1 MLAKDIMTTGVIC
14 VAPDATVEA
23 IAKLLLENHISGVP
37 VTNSEGHV
45 LGVVS
50 DTDLMH
56 RVAGWPSPHES
67 LWLQWFQ
74 SSAAIAAKVKK
85 AVGSCARDI
94 MTAPAITIDP
104 NRPIAQIAE
113 ILADRHLR
121 RVPVVA
127 DGKIVGIVSRTNLI
141 QALGVT
147 GAHVDTPSHRDQ
159 EIREQVLAHVR
170 ERQPNGKHLVNVLVA
185 DGVVHLW
192 GVVDTDEER
201 EATRLIAE
209 SIAGV
214 RSVKSH
220 VSTLDLVPSD
230 VASTV

>member
-1 MLAKDIMTTGVIC
+1 MLAKDIMTTSLIC

-23 IAKLLLENHISGVP
+23 IAKLLLDNHISGVP
-37 VTNSEGHV
+37 VTDSEGHV

-94 MTAPAITIDP
+94 MTSPAITIDP
-104 NRPIAQIAE
+104 NRPVAQIAE

-147 GAHVDTPSHRDQ
+147 GTHVDTPSHRDH

-220 VSTLDLVPSD
+220 VSSLDLVPSD

>member
-1 MLAKDIMTTGVIC
+1 MLAKDIMTTSVIC
-14 VAPDATVEA
+14 VAPDTSVEA
-23 IAKLLLENHISGVP
+23 IAKLLLEKHITGVP
-37 VTNSEGHV
+37 VTDADGHV

-74 SSAAIAAKVKK
+74 SSGELATKVKK
-85 AVGSCARDI
+85 AIGSCARDI

-104 NRPIAQIAE
+104 NLPVAQIAE

-121 RVPVVA
+121 RVPVVV

-141 QALGVT
+141 QAIGAGGTFAAKPSLG
-147 GAHVDTPSHRDQ
+147 DQ

-220 VSTLDLVPSD
+220 VSSLDLVPSD